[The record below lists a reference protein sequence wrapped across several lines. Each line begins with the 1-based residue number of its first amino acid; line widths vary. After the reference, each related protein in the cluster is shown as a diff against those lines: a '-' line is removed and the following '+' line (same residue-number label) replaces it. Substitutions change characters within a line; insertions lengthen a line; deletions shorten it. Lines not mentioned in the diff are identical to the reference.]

1 VFRVLMIRTTFLAFA
16 AAALVAA
23 PAASAHPGTRGFQ
36 RTYPHASRLCAKVA
50 NGHTPKRLAASTT
63 QVAGACA
70 QLKSSF
76 TAAQNTYTT
85 TVAPLKQQARDTVKA
100 ARATIRQAR
109 ANHDRASARATRHDA
124 RATLRALRK
133 QVREAARAYHVSV
146 DAARKTFWSTV
157 RALRGGT
164 SVTPDKR
171 VGAAPSASL
180 PSL

>member
-1 VFRVLMIRTTFLAFA
+1 MRTTLTAFA

-23 PAASAHPGTRGFQ
+23 PAASANPGTRSFQ

-63 QVAGACA
+63 QVADACA

-76 TAAQNTYTT
+76 TTAQNTYTT
-85 TVAPLKQQARDTVKA
+85 TVAPIRQQAVDTVKT
-100 ARATIRQAR
+100 ARAAIRQAP
-109 ANHDRASARATRHDA
+109 DRATARKTRQDA

-146 DAARKTFWSTV
+146 DAARKSFWSTV

-164 SVTPDKR
+164 SVAPDR
-171 VGAAPSASL
+171 GVGAGPSTSL

>member
-1 VFRVLMIRTTFLAFA
+1 MMRKMLMAFA

-23 PAASAHPGTRGFQ
+23 PAASANPGTRGFQ

-63 QVAGACA
+63 QVADACA
-70 QLKSSF
+70 QLKTSF

-85 TVAPLKQQARDTVKA
+85 TVAPIREQAVNTVKS
-100 ARATIRQAR
+100 ARAAIRQAP
-109 ANHDRASARATRHDA
+109 DRATARQTRREA
-124 RATLRALRK
+124 RATLRSLRK

-146 DAARKTFWSTV
+146 DAARKTFWGTV

-171 VGAAPSASL
+171 VSGAPATSL
-180 PSL
+180 PTI